1 MKLSS
6 ADGGSMN
13 REIAARLFEATP
25 QGVLITDHQLR
36 IIAVNP
42 AFTATTGYSEEAV
55 LGHTPSMLASGRHE
69 ANFYEAMWEGLESRG
84 YWQGEIW
91 NRRKNGEV
99 YPEWLTIT
107 ALRDDAGEVTHYA
120 GIFSDLSAQ
129 EQVQE
134 RLRSLAYY
142 DLLTD
147 LPNRLLFR
155 DRLRYAIAQARRD
168 KHRLALMF
176 LDLDRFK
183 TINDTLGHSTG
194 DALLRTVADRI
205 KCHVRESDTVARL
218 GGDEFTILLPNLGGK
233 RDVTPVANKL
243 IEVLASPMEVEGQNL
258 YVTASIGIALFPDDG
273 DDEESLLKHADTAM
287 YRAKTSGRDNYQFY
301 TAKMGQE
308 VAERLELENDL
319 REAMERQELDV
330 HYQPQVDLESG
341 HMVGM
346 EALLRWHHPVRGDIS
361 PARFVPIAE
370 ESGLIIHLG
379 EWVLRRALTDL
390 KHWLL
395 NGHPDMRMAVNL
407 SPLQLRQVDL
417 PQRVALV
424 LDELGLDSSH
434 LELEL
439 TESMLVEDDQV
450 TREVL
455 GKLNA
460 MGVRL
465 AIDDFGTGYCSLSYL
480 DQLDVDVLKIDRS
493 FVQRMRTGRSCGTV
507 TAAIVDLGHKLGLS
521 VVAEGIETLEQLAR
535 VSASGCDVL
544 QGFLLAR
551 PAADLT
557 AMRTAIGA

>member
-1 MKLSS
+1 
-6 ADGGSMN
+6 MN

-25 QGVLITDHQLR
+25 QGVLITDRRLR
-36 IIAVNP
+36 IVAVNS

-69 ANFYEAMWEGLESRG
+69 TPFYEAMWEALESRG
-84 YWQGEIW
+84 HWQGEIW

-168 KHRLALMF
+168 KHPLALMF

-194 DALLRTVADRI
+194 DALLRMVADRI
-205 KCHVRESDTVARL
+205 KCSVRESDTVARL
-218 GGDEFTILLPNLGGK
+218 GGDEFTILLPNLNSR
-233 RDVTPVANKL
+233 RDATPVANKL
-243 IEVLASPMEVEGQNL
+243 IEVLAKPMTLESQTL
-258 YVTASIGIALFPDDG
+258 YVTASIGVALFPDDG
-273 DDEESLLKHADTAM
+273 DDDETLLKQADTAM

-301 TAKMGQE
+301 TAEMGEE
-308 VAERLELENDL
+308 VAERLQLENEL
-319 REAMERQELDV
+319 REAMERELLDV

-341 HMVGM
+341 RMVGM
-346 EALLRWHHPVRGDIS
+346 EALLRWRHPKRGDIS
-361 PARFVPIAE
+361 PARFIPIAE
-370 ESGLIIHLG
+370 ESGLIVHLG
-379 EWVLRRALTDL
+379 EWVLRRALVDL
-390 KHWLL
+390 KRWLL
-395 NGHPDMRMAVNL
+395 DGHPEMRMAVNL
-407 SPLQLRQVDL
+407 SPLQLRQRDL
-417 PQRVALV
+417 PRRVAAI

-439 TESMLVEDDQV
+439 TESMLVEDDQT

-465 AIDDFGTGYCSLSYL
+465 AIDDFGTGYSSLAHL
-480 DQLDVDVLKIDRS
+480 RRFAIDKLKIDQS
-493 FVQRMRTGRSCGTV
+493 FVRDLVSDRSDAELASTII
-507 TAAIVDLGHKLGLS
+507 AMGHKLNLKVIAEGAE
-521 VVAEGIETLEQLAR
+521 VAEQLDFLREQN
-535 VSASGCDVL
+535 CDEM
-544 QGFLLAR
+544 QGYYYSPPLSREEMDRLLHDR
-551 PAADLT
+551 PRL
-557 AMRTAIGA
+557 GGEG

>member
-1 MKLSS
+1 
-6 ADGGSMN
+6 MN

-25 QGVLITDHQLR
+25 QGVLITDRRLR
-36 IIAVNP
+36 IVAVNS

-69 ANFYEAMWEGLESRG
+69 TPFYEAMWEALESRG
-84 YWQGEIW
+84 HWQGEIW

-168 KHRLALMF
+168 KHPLALMF

-194 DALLRTVADRI
+194 DALLRMVADRI
-205 KCHVRESDTVARL
+205 KCSVRESDTVARL
-218 GGDEFTILLPNLGGK
+218 GGDEFTILLPNLNSR
-233 RDVTPVANKL
+233 RDATPVANKL
-243 IEVLASPMEVEGQNL
+243 IEVLAKPMTLESQTL
-258 YVTASIGIALFPDDG
+258 YVTASIGVALFPDDG
-273 DDEESLLKHADTAM
+273 DDDETLLKQADTAM

-465 AIDDFGTGYCSLSYL
+465 AIDDFGTGYSSLAHL
-480 DQLDVDVLKIDRS
+480 RRFAIDKLKIDQS
-493 FVQRMRTGRSCGTV
+493 FVRDLVSDRSDAELASTII
-507 TAAIVDLGHKLGLS
+507 AMGHKLNLKVIAEGAE
-521 VVAEGIETLEQLAR
+521 VAEQLDFLREQN
-535 VSASGCDVL
+535 CDEM
-544 QGFLLAR
+544 QGYYYSPPLSREEMDALLDDR
-551 PAADLT
+551 PNLHRAP
-557 AMRTAIGA
+557 